1 MSVSAERPVP
11 HRSLATVCLSG
22 TLEDKLTAAAAAGF
36 TGIEIFEPDLIAAP
50 WSAREIG
57 ARCAD
62 LGLSIDLYQPFRD
75 LDSSDED
82 RFARNLRR
90 AEQKFDVMAALGVD
104 TVLVCSSV
112 AHDAVADVD
121 RLAEQLALA

>member
-1 MSVSAERPVP
+1 MTRSAI
-11 HRSLATVCLSG
+11 ATVCLSG
-22 TLEDKLTAAAAAGF
+22 TLEDKLTAAADAGF
-36 TGIEIFEPDLIAAP
+36 DGIEVFEPDLIGSP
-50 WSAREIG
+50 WSPAELA

-75 LDSSDED
+75 LDSTDPE

-90 AEQKFDVMAALGVD
+90 LDRKFDVMAELGVD

-112 AHDAVADVD
+112 SPDAVADI
-121 RLAEQLALA
+121 